1 VQAIFLLIGHREE
14 SPLFHN
20 LASAVADLGELQVLP
35 AEEAMQHILQREY
48 DVVIIDAAAVGNEM
62 LLVSRVRVQ
71 QPQARIVVV
80 TASPTWRR
88 AREALRAGAM
98 DYIGKSLSEGEFLSA
113 FKDVLARTPPPWP
126 Q

>member
-1 VQAIFLLIGHREE
+1 
-14 SPLFHN
+14 
-20 LASAVADLGELQVLP
+20 LGKLEVLP
-35 AEEAMQHILQREY
+35 EKEAMQHILQYKY
-48 DVVIIDAAAVGNEM
+48 DVIIVDAAAVGNEV
-62 LLVSRVRVQ
+62 LLISRVRAQ

-98 DYIGKSLSEGEFLSA
+98 DYISKSLSEREFLSA
-113 FKDVLARTPPPWP
+113 FKDVLARIPLPWP